1 MLFFACDLRVSG
13 PVLNSFAAEGKVRA
27 PDLQD
32 INALIES
39 LAEKVDALRRFL

>member
-1 MLFFACDLRVSG
+1 MLFFVQDLPENG

-32 INALIES
+32 INTLIES
-39 LAEKVDALRRFL
+39 LAEKVEALRRFL